1 MALADK
7 ARELLQVR
15 GISACGLQKNGDFF
29 RRRPAKKV
37 TNQTEHTIGISMTAL
52 VYAIP

>member
-7 ARELLQVR
+7 ARELLQVY
-15 GISACGLQKNGDFF
+15 GISVRGLQKNGDFF
-29 RRRPAKKV
+29 QCRPAKKV
-37 TNQTEHTIGISMTAL
+37 TNQTEYTIGISMTAL